1 MIPVRIHG
9 TTRVLGAPANW
20 TPDSS
25 GPCVGLAIRDGM
37 NGDVPSM
44 ESAWEPTPE
53 ELAVLRAGGRVVLRV
68 LGRGHPPVW
77 IGVERPV

>member
-1 MIPVRIHG
+1 
-9 TTRVLGAPANW
+9 
-20 TPDSS
+20 
-25 GPCVGLAIRDGM
+25 M